1 MTAPAAHDLGFA
13 FMTALRANDVNP
25 RVSWRRSRRHHASAV
40 SCAAGAVISTP
51 AQSSAHRRG
60 HQRTGAVI
68 SIAK

>member
-1 MTAPAAHDLGFA
+1 MRQRCHAPQAQSSAH
-13 FMTALRANDVNP
+13 
-25 RVSWRRSRRHHASAV
+25 RRSHQHT
-40 SCAAGAVISTP
+40 GAVISTP

>member
-1 MTAPAAHDLGFA
+1 
-13 FMTALRANDVNP
+13 
-25 RVSWRRSRRHHASAV
+25 V